1 VGGRSEVRGG
11 GADQCLDGSLYH
23 KNSERLGRC
32 CWAVMVRDE
41 GWAVLVAVVC
51 LTSEVLDYYGRA
63 VSLQAALAVFDHVHN
78 ASKVPIRPVG
88 FTPSPNRW
96 YTVGDC

>member
-1 VGGRSEVRGG
+1 MRGG

-41 GWAVLVAVVC
+41 GWVVLVAVVC
-51 LTSEVLDYYGRA
+51 LTSSSSCFNA
-63 VSLQAALAVFDHVHN
+63 QTALASVRRDTRDQRR
-78 ASKVPIRPVG
+78 IRPR
-88 FTPSPNRW
+88 SEYLLISSW
-96 YTVGDC
+96 AI